1 MSLILKYLKKN
12 KINDYD
18 IKFYIRMLILLHNNS
33 LISHID
39 NLKDE
44 KDGFY
49 ISYEIEINKIQII
62 IKAKPENDIFKTYRI
77 LFIKGYYSL
86 NFLY

>member
-1 MSLILKYLKKN
+1 M
-12 KINDYD
+12 
-18 IKFYIRMLILLHNNS
+18 
-33 LISHID
+33 ISHID

-62 IKAKPENDIFKTYRI
+62 IKAKPENDLFKIYRI
-77 LFIKGYYSL
+77 LFIKGHYSL